1 MGNNESEVLMSL
13 LIEIDR
19 YLRRTGTPP
28 TTFGRRAVNDPRLV
42 GDLRA
47 GRRPGAGIRRRV
59 EAMLQEGN

>member
-1 MGNNESEVLMSL
+1 MSL

-42 GDLRA
+42 GDMRR
-47 GRRPGAGIRRRV
+47 GRMPGPSVAARV
-59 EAMLQEGN
+59 EALIREVQ